1 MGNVAQPT
9 GYGPS
14 HIRDASVYTPGMLEQ
29 AEGRVHRLGMDRPVQ
44 ITYLIAEETV
54 DETIADLVLG
64 KLASIEKV
72 VDAGGLDGLSGAL
85 EGLEDKETML
95 DDMMSRLDLGEDD
108 E

>member
-1 MGNVAQPT
+1 MQDTDHLSFGMLP
-9 GYGPS
+9 
-14 HIRDASVYTPGMLEQ
+14 YTAGMLEQ
-29 AEGRVHRLGMDRPVQ
+29 AEGRVHRVGMERPVQ

-72 VDAGGLDGLSGAL
+72 VDEGGLGGLGDAL
-85 EGLEDKETML
+85 RGLENKESIL
-95 DDMMSRLDLGEDD
+95 DAMVSRLDLEGE